1 MIQTMADAVIT
12 IFGGTGFLGSALV
25 KRLLTEG
32 YRVRVAV
39 RDPGKAKTLLDEE
52 HSARIEAVSADVR
65 DRGSVA
71 KALIGAAAAV
81 NAVGHYVEYKG
92 ASFHDVHVRGAENLA
107 REASR
112 AGVTRFIHLSG
123 IGAELGSASRYI
135 RARAEG
141 ELAVKDAFPGATL
154 FRLSV
159 VFGPGD
165 ALFRSLANMIRRLPV
180 IPLFGRGET
189 LLQPVYVMDVA
200 DAAVAALQRTEAKGM
215 LYELGGPKAYSYRAL
230 VEFVAKE
237 LHRKRVLIPLPFL
250 FWEAAAALLGVMPNP
265 PLTRDQVALL
275 KQDNTVN
282 PSRPDLK
289 DLGIEPTSLEK
300 VVPLYLA

>member
-52 HSARIEAVSADVR
+52 HRGRFEAVSADVR
-65 DRGSVA
+65 DRGSLA
-71 KALIGAAAAV
+71 KALTEAAAVV
-81 NAVGHYVEYKG
+81 NAVGHYVEHKG

-107 REASR
+107 REASG
-112 AGVTRFIHLSG
+112 AGVTRLIHLSG

-165 ALFRSLANMIRRLPV
+165 ALFRSLASMIRWLPV

-230 VEFVAKE
+230 VEFVSKE

-250 FWEAAAALLGVMPNP
+250 FWETAAALLGVMPNP

-275 KQDNTVN
+275 KQDSTVN
-282 PSRPDLK
+282 PSRPGLK

-300 VVPLYLA
+300 VVPLYLT

>member
-1 MIQTMADAVIT
+1 MADAFIT
-12 IFGGTGFLGSALV
+12 IFGGTGFLGTALV
-25 KRLLTEG
+25 KRLLAEG
-32 YRVRVAV
+32 SRVRVAV
-39 RDPGKAKTLLDEE
+39 RDPGKAKVLLDQE
-52 HSARIEAVSADVR
+52 SSSRIEAMSADVCDR
-65 DRGSVA
+65 DSVA
-71 KALIGAAAAV
+71 QALSGATAAV
-81 NAVGHYVEYKG
+81 NAVGHYVERKG
-92 ASFHDVHVRGAENLA
+92 ASFHEVHVRGAENLA
-107 REASR
+107 REAGR
-112 AGVTRFIHLSG
+112 AGVARLIHVSG

-141 ELAVKDAFPGATL
+141 ELAVKDAFPDATL

-165 ALFRSLANMIRRLPV
+165 ALFRSLASMIRRLPL

-200 DAAVAALQRTEAKGM
+200 DAAVAALRRTETKGM

-230 VEFVAKE
+230 VEFVCKE
-237 LHRKRVLIPLPFL
+237 THRERLLLPLPFQ
-250 FWEAAAALLGVMPNP
+250 FWETAAALLGVMPNP
-265 PLTRDQVALL
+265 PLTRDQVVLL

-282 PSRPDLK
+282 PSRPGLK
-289 DLGIEPTSLEK
+289 DLGIKPTPIEK